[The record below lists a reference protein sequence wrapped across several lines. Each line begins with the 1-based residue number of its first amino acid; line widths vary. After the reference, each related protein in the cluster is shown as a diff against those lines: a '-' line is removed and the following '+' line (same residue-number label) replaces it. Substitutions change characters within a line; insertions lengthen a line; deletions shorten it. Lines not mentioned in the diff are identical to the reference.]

1 VTSSSRHRV
10 TFSYSALIIHFPTCL
25 QCTVKVC
32 IQRIINANVNEQKPH
47 KRREQCKGT
56 RMKAATGFS
65 SELYLVRGDSY
76 ALTFMQLSLMFL
88 PSGMD
93 SPLRSFHRCVHYQ
106 TVLDKSKVSQE
117 LFSYTRNSTFPLLS
131 VLFFLSRRIFRGDN
145 HESRWPRLFPQTRPE
160 FAGK

>member
-1 VTSSSRHRV
+1 VREQSVAHASHAGMTLRSNAAETRRSFPAVRSNRFARPPRDATSSSRHRV
-10 TFSYSALIIHFPTCL
+10 IFSYSALIIHFPMCL

-32 IQRIINANVNEQKPH
+32 IQRIINANVNEHKPY

-65 SELYLVRGDSY
+65 LELCSVRGDSY

-93 SPLRSFHRCVHYQ
+93 SSLCSFRFSVLLPLRCIHSFIKPFYGRV
-106 TVLDKSKVSQE
+106 
-117 LFSYTRNSTFPLLS
+117 
-131 VLFFLSRRIFRGDN
+131 
-145 HESRWPRLFPQTRPE
+145 
-160 FAGK
+160 